1 MYVGL
6 IDPASSKYVEDAV
19 PPVGLA
25 CLSARLKQD
34 GHAVEILD
42 VALSPEREITAFLG
56 KDFDLIGLSATS
68 ATFSDALGLV
78 TRIKNRTPSTS
89 IVVGGPHTSIAGAE
103 VLRSNGIDFIVRGE
117 GEETLSELAQR
128 LASGDRAYG
137 TILGLGYRDRGGD
150 IRLNDA
156 RPGNERL
163 DEWPY
168 PSYDS
173 LDMSR
178 YTCHVIAS
186 SRGCPYGCTF
196 CAVQHIWGRKIRLRS
211 PESLVGEVRHLLATY
226 GKKDIMLCD
235 DVFNVD
241 IRRACRFCQ
250 LLIESGLDVRWHCW
264 SFRADRADP
273 ELLDLMKRSGCETV
287 SVGVESANPQVL
299 KNINKH
305 ETIEQIERGIR
316 NIMRSGVKC
325 LTLNMI
331 GNAGDTLETVRE
343 TMRFNNR
350 LRVDG
355 AKFFMA
361 LPYPKTE
368 LWDYVVAHGRFLHD
382 DYTRFHHFSGEPVFE
397 TDDFPSHDRRKAY
410 RLTRR
415 FSSQVEIRA
424 HLRRAVRRVVK
435 GDFLRMSP
443 RRVANSVLRA
453 VRLLRH
459 SLSPGS

>member
-1 MYVGL
+1 MHVGL
-6 IDPASSKYVEDAV
+6 IDPASSKYVEDVV

-34 GHAVEILD
+34 GHTGEILD
-42 VALSPEREITAFLG
+42 VALSSEGEIAAFLG

-68 ATFSDALGLV
+68 ATFSDALGFV
-78 TRIKNRTPSTS
+78 SHIKNRTPSTP
-89 IVVGGPHTSIAGAE
+89 IVVGGPHTSIAGADI
-103 VLRSNGIDFIVRGE
+103 LRPNGIDFIVCGE
-117 GEETLSELAQR
+117 GEETLSELAQH
-128 LASGDRAYG
+128 LASGNRAYG
-137 TILGLGYRDRGGD
+137 TILGLGYRDRGGNV
-150 IRLNDA
+150 RLNEA

-211 PESLVGEVRHLLATY
+211 PESLVGEVRHLFTTY
-226 GKKDIMLCD
+226 GKKDVMLCD

-241 IRRACRFCQ
+241 IGRACRFCQ
-250 LLIESGLDVRWHCW
+250 LLIDSGLDARWHCW

-299 KNINKH
+299 KNIKKH
-305 ETIEQIERGIR
+305 ETIEQIEQGIR
-316 NIMRSGVKC
+316 NILRSGVKC

-331 GNAGDTLETVRE
+331 GNAGDTLESVRE
-343 TMRFNNR
+343 TMRFNRR

-368 LWDYVVAHGRFLHD
+368 LWDYVAAHGRFLHG
-382 DYTRFHHFSGEPVFE
+382 DYTCFHHFSGEPVFE
-397 TDDFPSHDRRKAY
+397 TDEFPSRDRREAY
-410 RLTRR
+410 RLARR
-415 FSSQVEIRA
+415 FSSEVEVRA
-424 HLRRAVRRVVK
+424 HFRRAVRRVVK
-435 GDFLRMSP
+435 GDFLHMSP
-443 RRVANSVLRA
+443 KRVGSSMLRA
-453 VRLLRH
+453 ARLVRRSLL
-459 SLSPGS
+459 PGS